1 MLLETFAPMIRTAQV
16 SDIPALL
23 DLEQRCFATDRL
35 SRRQF
40 RYMLTRAKALTLVD
54 ERRGAV
60 RGYVL
65 LLFSRGTSMARL
77 YSIAVDPA
85 ARSQGIGQALVRV
98 AEEAAREHDCA
109 WLRLEIRK
117 DNTASIGLFAGLGY
131 RRFGE
136 YQGYYEDH
144 TDAWRF
150 EKSLA
155 PHLKPEMARVPYYEQ
170 TLDFTCGP
178 AALMMAMRALDPDL
192 VMDRKLE
199 LRIWREATTIFM
211 TSGVGGCGPYGLA
224 LAALRRDFRVEVTIS
239 DERMPL
245 LDTVR
250 SEEKKEVM
258 RLVQE
263 DMLDELV
270 ASGVTVH
277 HGRLTVADLQA
288 RFDAGGIPLVLI
300 SSWAIYGEKFPHWV
314 VVTGFDEHFVYAHDP
329 FVDYENN
336 EIPTDSIDMPIARRD
351 FDRMSRYGRAGLRS
365 VLVVYPQANESGR
378 GGP

>member
-1 MLLETFAPMIRTAQV
+1 MIRTARL
-16 SDIPALL
+16 SDIPALFE
-23 DLEQRCFATDRL
+23 LEQRCFATDRL

-40 RYMLTRAKALTLVD
+40 RYMLTRANALTLV
-54 ERRGAV
+54 EEHRGAV

-85 ARSQGIGQALVRV
+85 ARGRGVGRALVE
-98 AEEAAREHDCA
+98 ACEEAARGRDCA
-109 WLRLEIRK
+109 TLRLEIRK
-117 DNTASIGLFAGLGY
+117 DNADSIGLFTALGY

-136 YQGYYEDH
+136 YQGYYEDYM
-144 TDAWRF
+144 DAWRF

-155 PHLKPEMARVPYYEQ
+155 PHLRPELARVPYYEQ

-178 AALMMAMRALDPDL
+178 AALMMAMRALDPAV

-199 LRIWREATTIFM
+199 LRIWREATTVFM
-211 TSGVGGCGPYGLA
+211 TSGLGGCGPYGLA
-224 LAALRRDFRVEVTIS
+224 LAALHRGFPVEIWVS

-263 DMLDELV
+263 DMLEELV
-270 ASGVTVH
+270 AAGVTVH
-277 HGRLTVADLQA
+277 HGTLGVADLQA
-288 RFDAGGIPLVLI
+288 RFDAGGIPVVLI

-314 VVTGFDEHFVYAHDP
+314 VVTGFDQHFVYVHDP

-336 EIPTDSIDMPIARRD
+336 ETPTDSIDMPIARRD
-351 FDRMSRYGRAGLRS
+351 FDRMSRYGKAGLRS
-365 VLVVYPQANESGR
+365 VLVVYPYRKNTGR

>member
-1 MLLETFAPMIRTAQV
+1 MIRPAQV

-40 RYMLTRAKALTLVD
+40 RYMLTKANALTLVEEQGD
-54 ERRGAV
+54 IL

-77 YSIAVDPA
+77 YSIAVDPKG
-85 ARSQGIGQALVRV
+85 RGQGIGQALVKA
-98 AEEAAREHDCA
+98 AEEAALAHDCP
-109 WLRLEIRK
+109 WLRLEVRK

-144 TDAWRF
+144 MDAWRF

-155 PHLKPEMARVPYYEQ
+155 SHLRPALARVPYYEQ

-178 AALMMAMRALDPDL
+178 AAIMMAMRAHDPAFT
-192 VMDRKLE
+192 MDRRLE
-199 LRIWREATTIFM
+199 LRIWREATTVFM
-211 TSGVGGCGPYGLA
+211 TSGPGGCGPYGLA
-224 LAALRRDFRVEVTIS
+224 LAALHRGFRVEVIINDT
-239 DERMPL
+239 RMPL

-250 SEEKKEVM
+250 SEEKREVM

-263 DMLDELV
+263 DMLDELHAHGV
-270 ASGVTVH
+270 PVHSGTLSVD
-277 HGRLTVADLQA
+277 ALQA
-288 RFDAGGIPLVLI
+288 RFDGGAIPVVLI

-314 VVTGFDEHFVYAHDP
+314 VVTGFDEHFVYANDP
-329 FVDYENN
+329 FVDYENG
-336 EIPTDSIDMPIARRD
+336 ETPTDSINMPIARRE
-351 FDRMSRYGRAGLRS
+351 FERMSRYGKAGLKA
-365 VLVVYPQANESGR
+365 VLLVYPKTDGKR
-378 GGP
+378 